1 MSMTVIILHLNKVK
15 KELVFPVNFIVISK
29 LLIETMIMSKLIPV
43 ENK

>member
-1 MSMTVIILHLNKVK
+1 MTVIILHLNKVK